1 MEEGSSFQSF
11 CGHIRSLDDFR
22 LYDLERPR
30 VLNHHREAQVGEILK
45 KGSGQ
50 VDRRGGGYLLDI
62 GNN

>member
-1 MEEGSSFQSF
+1 MEEGIGFNIF
-11 CGHIRSLDDFR
+11 CGHMRSLDDCH
-22 LYDLERPR
+22 LYDMERPR
-30 VLNHHREAQVGEILK
+30 VFNHHREAQVGEILK